1 MKGYDPQRQKVL
13 ATQARVVVFALV
25 GLLVAAFFRA
35 QVSRSSD
42 WLLRSESNRLRSLT
56 LPAPRGIIRDRTGRP
71 VADNIPGYSVSILRA
86 QTDSMLATLE
96 RLREYMEIGS
106 ERFEDL
112 REQVRAGGGRSVLVS
127 VDASFDE
134 VAAMEERRAAFSHLL
149 IETRPKRRYPGGEIG
164 AHVVGSVGE
173 INEAELESPEY
184 EGVEPGRIVGR
195 TGLEAQYDSLL
206 QGQPGLRFV
215 EVDATGRIVGS
226 FRGIRTLT
234 EEPGSDIDLHID
246 LGLMEWIHRIFPEG
260 KGGSV
265 VVLDVETGGVLALYS
280 APAYDP
286 NVFAGS
292 VDPAEWNRLARDPAT
307 PLYHRAVMGTYPPGS
322 PWKLATAA
330 IALETGAITPAE
342 RMPVPCTGSFRFGNR
357 VARCWD
363 EEGHGSLNLA
373 EAIQHSCN
381 VFFYQAGLEVGLEQL
396 LERSNR
402 MGFGDQCGIDLPNQ
416 ATGTFPEDV
425 SFWEERFGARATQG
439 EVLNLA
445 IGQGPNDQSPL
456 KMAQFMLALARDGS
470 APPPTLYQSA
480 PAEAAWRLEVS
491 EESLAAIREGMRL
504 VMGPGGTAY
513 GSSLEHF
520 EILGKTGTAQSVPGR
535 ETHAWFT
542 GMAGRF
548 GQSPEIVVVALV
560 EYGGSGSTVAAP
572 LAAKTADYFLRGEYG
587 IPRDT
592 IQTLMEYYGVGRS
605 TRTWVVREGR

>member
-1 MKGYDPQRQKVL
+1 MKGYDPQRQKAL
-13 ATQARVVVFALV
+13 ATQARVVVFVLV
-25 GLLVAAFFRA
+25 GLLVGAFFRA

-71 VADNIPGYSVSILRA
+71 VADNIPGYAVSILRA
-86 QTDSMLATLE
+86 QTDSMLTTLE

-112 REQVRAGGGRSVLVS
+112 QEQVRAGGGRSVLVS

-134 VAAMEERRAAFSHLL
+134 VAAMEERRSAFSRLL

-234 EEPGSDIDLHID
+234 EEPGSDIDLHVD
-246 LGLMEWIHRIFPEG
+246 LGLMEWIHHIFPEG

-330 IALETGAITPAE
+330 IALETGAITPTE

-363 EEGHGSLNLA
+363 EEGHGSQDLA
-373 EAIQHSCN
+373 GAIQHSCN
-381 VFFYQAGLEVGLEQL
+381 VYFYQAGLVVGLEQL

-416 ATGTFPEDV
+416 ATGTFPADV

-470 APPPTLYQSA
+470 APPPTLNQSA

-520 EILGKTGTAQSVPGR
+520 EILGKTGTAQSRPGE
-535 ETHAWFT
+535 ETHSWFT

-548 GQSPEIVVVALV
+548 GEPPEIVVVALV
-560 EYGGSGSTVAAP
+560 EYGGSGSAVAAP

-592 IQTLMEYYGVGRS
+592 IQTLLEYYGVGRS
-605 TRTWVVREGR
+605 TQAWVVREGR

>member
-134 VAAMEERRAAFSHLL
+134 VAAMEERRSAFSHLL

-234 EEPGSDIDLHID
+234 EEPGSDIDLHVD
-246 LGLMEWIHRIFPEG
+246 LELMEWIHHIFPEG

-292 VDPAEWNRLARDPAT
+292 VDPAEWNRLAGDPAT

-373 EAIQHSCN
+373 GAIQHSCN

-416 ATGTFPEDV
+416 AAGTFPEDV

>member
-1 MKGYDPQRQKVL
+1 MRGYDPQRQKAL
-13 ATQARVVVFALV
+13 ATRARVVVFALV
-25 GLLVAAFFRA
+25 GLLVGAFFRA

-42 WLLRSESNRLRSLT
+42 WLLQSESNRLRSLT

-71 VADNIPGYSVSILRA
+71 VADNIPGYSVSILPAR
-86 QTDSMLATLE
+86 TDSMLVTLE
-96 RLREYMEIGS
+96 RLREHMEIS
-106 ERFEDL
+106 EERFQRLE
-112 REQVRAGGGRSVLVS
+112 EQVRAGGARPLLVS

-134 VAAMEERRAAFSHLL
+134 VAAMEERRTAFPQLL
-149 IETRPKRRYPGGEIG
+149 IETRPKRRYPAGEVG
-164 AHVVGSVGE
+164 AHIVGSVGE
-173 INEAELESPEY
+173 INEAELGLPEY
-184 EGVEPGRIVGR
+184 EGVDPGRIVGR
-195 TGLEAQYDSLL
+195 TGLEAQYETILR
-206 QGQPGLRFV
+206 GKPGLRYV
-215 EVDATGRIVGS
+215 EVDAAGRIVGS

-234 EEPGSDIDLHID
+234 EEPGSDIDLNVD
-246 LGLMEWIHRIFPEG
+246 LELMEWINHIFPEG
-260 KGGSV
+260 KSGSV

-286 NVFAGS
+286 NVFAGV
-292 VDPAEWNRLARDPAT
+292 VDPTEWTRLARDPET

-330 IALETGAITPAE
+330 IALETGAITPTE
-342 RMPVPCTGSFRFGNR
+342 RMPVPCTGSFRYGNR
-357 VARCWD
+357 VYRCWE
-363 EEGHGSLNLA
+363 EEGHGSLALA
-373 EAIQHSCN
+373 GAIQHSCN
-381 VFFYQAGLEVGLEQL
+381 VFFYQAGLKVGLVQL

-402 MGFGDQCGIDLPNQ
+402 MGFGDRCGIDLPNQ

-425 SFWEERFGARATQG
+425 SFWEERFGARATEG

-456 KMAQFMLALARDGS
+456 KMAQFLVALARDGS

-491 EESLAAIREGMRL
+491 EESLGAIREGMRR

-520 EILGKTGTAQSVPGR
+520 ELLGKTGTAQSVPGR

-548 GQSPEIVVVALV
+548 GETPEIVVVALV
-560 EYGGSGSTVAAP
+560 EYGGGGSAVAAP

-592 IQTLMEYYGVGRS
+592 IQTLIEYYNTGRS
-605 TRTWVVREGR
+605 TRAWVVREGR

>member
-1 MKGYDPQRQKVL
+1 MKGYDPERQKAL
-13 ATQARVVVFALV
+13 ANRARVVVFALI
-25 GLLVAAFFRA
+25 GLLVGAFFRA

-71 VADNIPGYSVSILRA
+71 MADNVPGYAVSILPA
-86 QTDSMLATLE
+86 QTDSMLATLN
-96 RLREYMEIGS
+96 RLREHMEIGD
-106 ERFEDL
+106 ERFRRLE
-112 REQVRAGGGRSVLVS
+112 EQVRERDTRPLIVS
-127 VDASFDE
+127 TDATFDE
-134 VAAMEERRAAFSHLL
+134 VAAMEERRTAFPQLL
-149 IETRPKRRYPGGEIG
+149 IETRPKRRYPAGRIG
-164 AHVVGSVGE
+164 AHIVGSVGE
-173 INEAELESPEY
+173 INEEELSSPEH
-184 EGVEPGRIVGR
+184 EGVEPGRIIGR
-195 TGLEAQYDSLL
+195 SGIEAQYDALL
-206 QGQPGLRFV
+206 QGAPGLRYV
-215 EVDATGRIVGS
+215 EVDAAGRIVGS
-226 FRGIRTLT
+226 FGGIRTLT
-234 EEPGSDIDLHID
+234 EESGSDIDLNVD
-246 LGLMEWIHRIFPEG
+246 LELMEWIHHIFPEE
-260 KGGSV
+260 KSGSV

-280 APAYDP
+280 SPAYDP
-286 NVFAGS
+286 NVFAGV
-292 VDPAEWNRLARDPAT
+292 VDPADWNRLAGDPAT

-330 IALETGAITPAE
+330 IALETGAITPTE

-357 VARCWD
+357 VARCWE
-363 EEGHGSLNLA
+363 EEGHGSLTLA
-373 EAIQHSCN
+373 GAIQHSCN
-381 VFFYQAGLEVGLEQL
+381 VFFYQAGLKVGLEQL

-402 MGFGDQCGIDLPNQ
+402 MGFGDRCDIDLPNQ

-425 SFWEERFGARATQG
+425 SFWERRFGARATEG

-456 KMAQFMLALARDGS
+456 KMAQFVVALARDGS

-480 PAEAAWRLEVS
+480 PAEAAWRIEIS
-491 EESLAAIREGMRL
+491 EESLGAIREGMRL

-520 EILGKTGTAQSVPGR
+520 ELLGKTGTAQSGPGR

-548 GQSPEIVVVALV
+548 GATPEIVVVALV
-560 EYGGSGSTVAAP
+560 EYGGSGSAVAAP

-592 IQTLMEYYGVGRS
+592 IQTLIEYYNAGRS
-605 TRTWVVREGR
+605 TQAWVIREGR

>member
-1 MKGYDPQRQKVL
+1 MKGYDPRKQKSL
-13 ATQARVVVFALV
+13 ATRARVVVFALLA
-25 GLLVAAFFRA
+25 LLVGAFFRA

-71 VADNIPGYSVSILRA
+71 MADNIPGYSVSILPA
-86 QTDSMLATLE
+86 EPDSMIVTIE
-96 RLREYMEIGS
+96 RLREHMEIGDDQFRRL
-106 ERFEDL
+106 E
-112 REQVRAGGGRSVLVS
+112 EQARLGGPRPLLVS

-134 VAAMEERRAAFSHLL
+134 VAAMEERRTAFPQLL
-149 IETRPKRRYPGGEIG
+149 IETRPKRRYPAGEVG

-173 INEAELESPEY
+173 INEAELELPQY
-184 EGVEPGRIVGR
+184 DGVEPGRIIGR
-195 TGLEAQYDSLL
+195 TGLEAQYDEML
-206 QGQPGLRFV
+206 QGTPGLRYV
-215 EVDATGRIVGS
+215 EVDAAGRIVGS

-234 EEPGSDIDLHID
+234 EEPGSDIDLNVD
-246 LGLMEWIHRIFPEG
+246 LELMEWIDHIFPDG
-260 KGGSV
+260 KSGSV
-265 VVLDVETGGVLALYS
+265 VVLDAETGGVLALYS

-286 NVFAGS
+286 NFFVGV
-292 VDPAEWNRLARDPAT
+292 VDPADWDRLTTDPAT

-330 IALETGAITPAE
+330 IALETGAITPTE

-363 EEGHGSLNLA
+363 EEGHGSLTLA

-381 VFFYQAGLEVGLEQL
+381 VFFYQAGLKVGLEQL
-396 LERSNR
+396 LERSIR

-416 ATGTFPEDV
+416 ANGTFPGDV
-425 SFWEERFGARATQG
+425 SFWDERFGAPATEG

-456 KMAQFMLALARDGS
+456 KMAQFILALASDGS
-470 APPPTLYQSA
+470 APPPTLYRSA
-480 PAEAAWRLEVS
+480 PAEAAWRLEIS
-491 EESLAAIREGMRL
+491 EESLAEIREGMRR

-513 GSSLEHF
+513 LSSLEHF
-520 EILGKTGTAQSVPGR
+520 EVFGKTGTAQSLPGR

-548 GQSPEIVVVALV
+548 DEPPRIVVVAIV
-560 EYGGSGSTVAAP
+560 EFGGSGSAVAAP

-587 IPRDT
+587 IARDT
-592 IQTLMEYYGVGRS
+592 VQTLREYYEAGRS
-605 TRTWVVREGR
+605 TRGWADREGR